1 MRCQKCGAL
10 LEDDQDFC
18 PKCGVRV
25 VHEKAVQIPGLK
37 TCSNCGKIIKE
48 GNVFCTSC
56 GTPVDESEKKA
67 SDPNEK
73 KCPSCGSKIES
84 DDEYCPICG
93 AMIGNAFPESEI
105 RRPVPPVNP
114 VKNPPGGERSDDP
127 DENMICASC
136 ASVIR
141 KGQEFCPIC
150 GAMTGAAFA
159 EGVRNTAPVSFS
171 TKAPSESTP
180 SAPNNPVNTPPVNP
194 VSAPPVNPVS
204 AEPVNPVSQP
214 PVNPV
219 MAAPVNP
226 VTAAPVNPVTAAPVN
241 PVTAAPENPVSADE
255 EKPHKCPSC
264 GSEMKPNAKFCPV
277 CGMKADA
284 MVSEEAP
291 EEAAAA
297 PLKCTACG
305 SEYKPG
311 AKFCPVCGMKTE
323 AAPAEPALES
333 TEPEA
338 EPEAVTEF
346 AATEPE
352 AACGATYKPGAK
364 FCPVCGMKT
373 DAAPAEPA
381 LEFTEPEAESEAVTE
396 FAATEPEVA
405 AIDESAPVF
414 EEAAYEATEPT
425 ADELPTCAACGAT
438 YKPGAKFCPACG
450 MKTEAAPAEPAL
462 ESTKPEAEPGAVT
475 EFAATEPEAAAIEES
490 APEAEA
496 TETAAEELPTCA
508 ACGAT
513 YKPGAG
519 CRCY

>member
-219 MAAPVNP
+219 
-226 VTAAPVNPVTAAPVN
+226 TAAPVN

-311 AKFCPVCGMKTE
+311 AKFWLPK
-323 AAPAEPALES
+323 
-333 TEPEA
+333 
-338 EPEAVTEF
+338 
-346 AATEPE
+346 
-352 AACGATYKPGAK
+352 KP
-364 FCPVCGMKT
+364 
-373 DAAPAEPA
+373 
-381 LEFTEPEAESEAVTE
+381 LLLHS
-396 FAATEPEVA
+396 
-405 AIDESAPVF
+405 SAPRADPNTNPARNSVPY
-414 EEAAYEATEPT
+414 AA
-425 ADELPTCAACGAT
+425 
-438 YKPGAKFCPACG
+438 
-450 MKTEAAPAEPAL
+450 
-462 ESTKPEAEPGAVT
+462 
-475 EFAATEPEAAAIEES
+475 
-490 APEAEA
+490 
-496 TETAAEELPTCA
+496 
-508 ACGAT
+508 
-513 YKPGAG
+513 
-519 CRCY
+519 